1 MRNEY
6 DFSKAVKN
14 PYAQRMKQQITIN
27 IEKDTIKYFKDL
39 SGDTGIPY
47 QSLINMYLTECAKLK
62 KKPVINW
69 K

>member
-39 SGDTGIPY
+39 SGVTGIPY

>member
-1 MRNEY
+1 MREEY

-27 IEKDTIKYFKDL
+27 IEKDTIKYFKEL

-47 QSLINMYLTECAKLK
+47 QSLINMYLTECAKQK
-62 KKPVINW
+62 KKPVISW

>member
-6 DFSKAVKN
+6 DFSKGVKN

>member
-14 PYAQRMKQQITIN
+14 PYVQRMKQQITIN